1 MDDTIA
7 GIANDEKKR
16 YGLLFHPE
24 DMQRTYQVLDNFVA
38 MFDHVQKG
46 QDAIKT
52 GQFQYL
58 ESFNGFRINESEERT
73 YLIGIFDDVIEELD
87 KLNLSVEIKPYDSN
101 RHAYFSGEE
110 MPDLVL
116 EISKKQWISGELF
129 EYTPELYNLL
139 NNQLR
144 FLSNFSDVDLI
155 GTEYEY
161 MQYMRVGLDRHKSHF
176 DHLLDMDMFKHY
188 IRHRAVDEKLMKLRL
203 YFRFED

>member
-1 MDDTIA
+1 
-7 GIANDEKKR
+7 
-16 YGLLFHPE
+16 
-24 DMQRTYQVLDNFVA
+24 MQRTYQVLDNFVV
-38 MFDHVQKG
+38 MFDHVQNG

-58 ESFNGFRINESEERT
+58 ESFNGFKINEIEERR
-73 YLIGIFDDVIEELD
+73 YLIDLFDDVIEELE
-87 KLNLSVEIKPYDSN
+87 KLNFSVEIKPYDSN

-116 EISKKQWISGELF
+116 EIVKKQWISGLAF
-129 EYTPELYNLL
+129 DYTPEIYNLL
-139 NNQLR
+139 NNPLKS
-144 FLSNFSDVDLI
+144 LENFSDVDLI

-161 MQYMRVGLDRHKSHF
+161 MQYMRVGMDRHKSHF

-188 IRHRAVDEKLMKLRL
+188 IRHRAVDEKLIKLRL

>member
-1 MDDTIA
+1 
-7 GIANDEKKR
+7 
-16 YGLLFHPE
+16 
-24 DMQRTYQVLDNFVA
+24 
-38 MFDHVQKG
+38 
-46 QDAIKT
+46 
-52 GQFQYL
+52 
-58 ESFNGFRINESEERT
+58 
-73 YLIGIFDDVIEELD
+73 
-87 KLNLSVEIKPYDSN
+87 
-101 RHAYFSGEE
+101 

-161 MQYMRVGLDRHKSHF
+161 MQYMRVGPTLTNATDRHKSHF

>member
-1 MDDTIA
+1 MKHI
-7 GIANDEKKR
+7 KR
-16 YGLLFHPE
+16 FTE
-24 DMQRTYQVLDNFVA
+24 
-38 MFDHVQKG
+38 
-46 QDAIKT
+46 
-52 GQFQYL
+52 
-58 ESFNGFRINESEERT
+58 INESEERT
-73 YLIGIFDDVIEELD
+73 YLISVFDDVIEELD
-87 KLNLSVEIKPYDSN
+87 KLNFLVEIKPYDSN

-116 EISKKQWISGELF
+116 EISKKQWINGQLF

-161 MQYMRVGLDRHKSHF
+161 MQHMRVGMDRHKSHF
-176 DHLLDMDMFKHY
+176 YHLLDMDLFNHY